1 MRGLRTA
8 GTRASVIGA
17 ILSRARR
24 RGTARRLARMD
35 SAAPKRVAQEAEQS
49 APFQVLARAGYGASG
64 LVHILIGAIAL
75 VVAVGGDGVTDQSG
89 ALMAVASVPFG
100 FVLLWCVAVTL
111 WALAAWQLLDGI
123 LMGAAS
129 DSGREVVSKW
139 GRRIGAWGQAV
150 IFAALGAIAAAAAL
164 GARVNTE
171 EATEA
176 ASRELL
182 RFPGGPVLL
191 VLVGL
196 GIGIGGVVFIVMGAR
211 RSFRNKVDLPDTKSG
226 RAIAGLGLVGFI
238 AKGVALVIVGLL
250 LIIASLSSNAAT
262 AGGLDG
268 ALRALL
274 KLPYGPLLVTEVGLG
289 FIAYGIFC
297 LFRARYARLPAT

>member
-1 MRGLRTA
+1 
-8 GTRASVIGA
+8 
-17 ILSRARR
+17 
-24 RGTARRLARMD
+24 
-35 SAAPKRVAQEAEQS
+35 
-49 APFQVLARAGYGASG
+49 
-64 LVHILIGAIAL
+64 
-75 VVAVGGDGVTDQSG
+75 
-89 ALMAVASVPFG
+89 
-100 FVLLWCVAVTL
+100 
-111 WALAAWQLLDGI
+111 
-123 LMGAAS
+123 
-129 DSGREVVSKW
+129 VSKW
-139 GRRIGAWGQAV
+139 GRRVGAWGQSV

-211 RSFRNKVDLPDTKSG
+211 RSFRNKVDLPETKSG
-226 RAIAGLGLVGFI
+226 RAIGGLGLVGFI
-238 AKGVALVIVGLL
+238 AKGIALVIVGLL
-250 LIIASLSSNAAT
+250 LIIASLSSDPAT

-274 KLPYGPLLVTEVGLG
+274 GLTFGPLLVAEVGLG

-297 LFRARYARLPAT
+297 LFRARYAHLAAA